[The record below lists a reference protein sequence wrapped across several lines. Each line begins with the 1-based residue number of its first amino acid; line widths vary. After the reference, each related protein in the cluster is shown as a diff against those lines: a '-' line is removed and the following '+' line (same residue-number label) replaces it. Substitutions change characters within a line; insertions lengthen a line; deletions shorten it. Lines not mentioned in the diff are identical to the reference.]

1 MIFRCVARILSAL
14 DDSAASAIQ
23 DSRLQVVAR
32 PHDAIWAYF
41 PIYGRRRI
49 VRQLPY
55 PLGPDVRVLLVVG
68 EEIVANQLIRAT
80 MSDLAHHF
88 GHAFCYSHKPGWI
101 HDCFDAN
108 RAARKCGLGRFLL
121 DC

>member
-1 MIFRCVARILSAL
+1 MESARIRMPDLDPSGGILVIRRLTENKAVNQFGSWKFETRSAVIFRCVARILSAL

-55 PLGPDVRVLLVVG
+55 SLGPDV
-68 EEIVANQLIRAT
+68 
-80 MSDLAHHF
+80 
-88 GHAFCYSHKPGWI
+88 
-101 HDCFDAN
+101 
-108 RAARKCGLGRFLL
+108 
-121 DC
+121 